1 MLHPAGSRG
10 LAGAM
15 SARTPGALPA
25 PLPVADSRAPAA
37 AVGVGSAAAAAAAPM
52 APADAAAPAAAA
64 AAAAAP
70 LSPPAAGPL
79 CGAASAAA
87 AAGRVPP
94 AAWGS
99 GASAV
104 LRLWTRRAFTAAA
117 WHWRGLMSGP
127 VAPAQQGALQ
137 EVVRDV
143 WAATTGST
151 AVTRKELV
159 GPLLLT

>member
-1 MLHPAGSRG
+1 
-10 LAGAM
+10 M
-15 SARTPGALPA
+15 SARTPGAPQA

-37 AVGVGSAAAAAAAPM
+37 AAGVASAAAVAAAPM

-64 AAAAAP
+64 AVAP
-70 LSPPAAGPL
+70 LPPPAAGPV

-104 LRLWTRRAFTAAA
+104 LRLWTCRAFTAAA

-127 VAPAQQGALQ
+127 VAPAQQGAYKKLLGTGRPRQ
-137 EVVRDV
+137 E
-143 WAATTGST
+143 AAQ
-151 AVTRKELV
+151 L
-159 GPLLLT
+159 